1 MLLSTMER
9 HGVQPALS
17 QVDQIAELYANRGM
31 TIEVMRYITDLD
43 EGEFTCHSIQADNSG
58 GVEVTDH
65 HRDLVVQS
73 MLSGEKPD
81 VKAAIDLLKQS
92 EKLGQPFPQ
101 SSYNIILKNLSN
113 RSADRLPNAE
123 ERSQAWDLFAQMRFA
138 AHPIPSREVYTT
150 MIKACADPRQPQ
162 PERARDLWIEMTVDQ
177 RIEPSGEEF
186 NAIIG
191 ALGSTKEDYLESF
204 DLLRQMLAKHNDAT
218 WEPFSEV
225 EASQRSPWV
234 PTLET
239 FNALLEGAKR
249 AGDLD
254 RARWVLNEVV
264 DLARSSRAFGRD
276 AIQSPNEETMASVFM
291 TYASWKPVKRRHDIQ
306 VVKPLSPRDVTR
318 VEEAAAAA
326 AESGQR
332 EGVVEAEADAKPKS
346 TMPETSSEA
355 LREIDA
361 LFQQC
366 LQDYQLTQGRDIDPY
381 TVPFGKVRPTARLI
395 NSYITAHFM
404 HGKSI
409 EATRE
414 VYNRTWAQVRD
425 MFPSLHLRPN
435 GWTYL
440 EILQKCARGRMSAA
454 DAKAA
459 HAWGTDAWAEY
470 RAWFPQAKKQ
480 VSWENDPRSRR
491 QRWLIGLDDRQTEQI
506 WAAGIRMATM
516 RGDINGAL
524 ELLLEFAERYPAAD
538 ILRQYVPRV
547 PGEFAVRLTDPRM
560 VPEANIPP
568 HILFKDIAV
577 LHQRCAIDENA
588 DGLNKIKWVTT
599 GYANNLAKRRRLRL
613 HGAGVK
619 RELAKVMKKG
629 VRTAP
634 ETPEEDV
641 EEDEPYR

>member
-1 MLLSTMER
+1 M
-9 HGVQPALS
+9 
-17 QVDQIAELYANRGM
+17 
-31 TIEVMRYITDLD
+31 
-43 EGEFTCHSIQADNSG
+43 
-58 GVEVTDH
+58 TDH
-65 HRDLVVQS
+65 HRDLVVLS
-73 MLSGEKPD
+73 MLGGEKPD
-81 VKAAIDLLKQS
+81 VTGAIDLLKQS
-92 EKLGQPFPQ
+92 EKLGKPFPQ
-101 SSYNIILKNLSN
+101 SSYNLVLKNLSN
-113 RSADRLPNAE
+113 RSTDRLPNAE

-138 AHPIPSREVYTT
+138 AHPVPSREVYAT

-204 DLLRQMLAKHNDAT
+204 DLMRQMLAKHNDAT
-218 WEPFSEV
+218 WEPFN
-225 EASQRSPWV
+225 EAQAAQRSPWV

-291 TYASWKPVKRRHDIQ
+291 TYASWKPIKRRHDVQ
-306 VVKPLSPRDVTR
+306 VIRPLSPRDVTR
-318 VEEAAAAA
+318 AEEAAAAA
-326 AESGQR
+326 AASDQR
-332 EGVVEAEADAKPKS
+332 EGVVEAQVDPEKPK
-346 TMPETSSEA
+346 MPETSSAA
-355 LREIDA
+355 LREVDA

-366 LQDYQLTQGRDIDPY
+366 LQDYQLTQGRDVDPY

-395 NSYITAHFM
+395 NSYISAHFV
-404 HGKSI
+404 HDKSI

-414 VYNRTWAQVRD
+414 VYERTWAQVRD
-425 MFPSLHLRPN
+425 MFPSLHIRPN

-440 EILQKCARGRMSAA
+440 EILQKCGRGRMSAA

-459 HAWGTDAWAEY
+459 HAWGSEVWEEY
-470 RAWFPQAKKQ
+470 RAWYQQAKRQ
-480 VSWENDPRSRR
+480 VSWENDSRSRR

-506 WAAGIRMATM
+506 WAAGIRMATIH
-516 RGDINGAL
+516 GDVNGAL

-588 DGLNKIKWVTT
+588 DGLSKIKWVTT
-599 GYANNLAKRRRLRL
+599 GYANNLAKRKRLRL

-619 RELAKVMKKG
+619 RELAKVLKKG

-634 ETPEEDV
+634 ETPEDDPV
-641 EEDEPYR
+641 DEEQPYR

>member
-1 MLLSTMER
+1 MER
-9 HGVQPALS
+9 HGVQPSLS
-17 QVDQIAELYANRGM
+17 QVDQIAELYARNGM
-31 TIEVMRYITDLD
+31 TGEVMRYITDLD
-43 EGEFTCHSIQADNSG
+43 EGEFLKPFGKTDISG

-73 MLSGEKPD
+73 MLGGEKPD
-81 VKAAIDLLKQS
+81 VKAAIDMLKQS
-92 EKLGQPFPQ
+92 EKLGNPFPQ
-101 SSYNIILKNLSN
+101 SSYNIVLQTLSN
-113 RSADRLPNAE
+113 RSAERLPNAE

-138 AHPIPSREVYTT
+138 AHPTPTREVYAT
-150 MIKACADPRQPQ
+150 MIRACADPRHPQ

-177 RIEPSGEEF
+177 KVEPSGPEY

-218 WEPFSEV
+218 WEPFSEA
-225 EASQRSPWV
+225 EAGRSSPWV
-234 PTLET
+234 PTRET

-291 TYASWKPVKRRHDIQ
+291 TYASWKPVKRRHDVQ
-306 VVKPLSPRDVTR
+306 LNRPLSPRDVTR
-318 VEEAAAAA
+318 AEAAAAEATEA
-326 AESGQR
+326 AESSQR
-332 EGVVEAEADAKPKS
+332 EDIVEAEFNPEPQS
-346 TMPETSSEA
+346 TMPETSLQA
-355 LREIDA
+355 LREVDA
-361 LFQQC
+361 LFAQC
-366 LQDYQLTQGRDIDPY
+366 MHDYQLAQGRDIDPY

-395 NSYITAHFM
+395 NSYITVHFM

-414 VYNRTWAQVRD
+414 VYTRTWARVRE

-440 EILQKCARGRMSAA
+440 EILQKCGRGRMSPGDATAA
-454 DAKAA
+454 R
-459 HAWGTDAWAEY
+459 AWGASAWEEY
-470 RAWFPQAKKQ
+470 LAWFAQAAKQ

-491 QRWLIGLDDRQTEQI
+491 QRWLLGLDDRQTEQI
-506 WAAGIRMATM
+506 WAAGIRLATM
-516 RGDINGAL
+516 RGDIDGAL
-524 ELLLEFAERYPAAD
+524 KLMLEFAERYPAAD
-538 ILRQYVPRV
+538 ILRGYTPRV

-568 HILFKDIAV
+568 HLLFKDIAV

-588 DGLNKIKWVTT
+588 DGLSKIKWVTT
-599 GYANNLAKRRRLRL
+599 AYANNLAKRRRLRL

-619 RELAKVMKKG
+619 RELAKLHKKG
-629 VRTAP
+629 DRIAP
-634 ETPEEDV
+634 PTPEEDGPD
-641 EEDEPYR
+641 EEEAHR

>member
-1 MLLSTMER
+1 M
-9 HGVQPALS
+9 
-17 QVDQIAELYANRGM
+17 
-31 TIEVMRYITDLD
+31 
-43 EGEFTCHSIQADNSG
+43 
-58 GVEVTDH
+58 EVTDH

-73 MLSGEKPD
+73 MLGGDEPD
-81 VKAAIDLLKQS
+81 VKGAIDLLKQS
-92 EKLGQPFPQ
+92 EKIGKPFPQ
-101 SSYNIILKNLSN
+101 SSYNIVLQNLSN

-150 MIKACADPRQPQ
+150 MIKACADPRDPQ

-177 RIEPSGEEF
+177 QVEPSGEEF

-191 ALGSTKEDYLESF
+191 ALGSTKADYLESF

-218 WEPFSEV
+218 WEPFSE
-225 EASQRSPWV
+225 ADAAQRSPWV

-276 AIQSPNEETMASVFM
+276 AIQSPNEETMASIFM
-291 TYASWKPVKRRHDIQ
+291 TYAAWKPVKRRTDIQ
-306 VVKPLSPRDVTR
+306 LSRPLSPRDVTR
-318 VEEAAAAA
+318 AEEAS
-326 AESGQR
+326 AENPDQR
-332 EGVVEAEADAKPKS
+332 EGIAEAATDTEPKS
-346 TMPETSSEA
+346 TMPETSAAA
-355 LREIDA
+355 LREVHA
-361 LFQQC
+361 LFAQC
-366 LQDYQLTQGRDIDPY
+366 LHDYQAAQGRDVDPY

-409 EATRE
+409 EETRA
-414 VYNRTWAQVRD
+414 VYDRTWAQVREL
-425 MFPSLHLRPN
+425 FPSLHVRPN

-440 EILQKCARGRMSAA
+440 EILQKCARGRMSTE
-454 DAKAA
+454 DAKVA
-459 HAWGTDAWAEY
+459 HAWGAEAWKEY
-470 RAWFPQAKKQ
+470 RAWFSQAVKQ

-491 QRWLIGLDDRQTEQI
+491 QRWLLGLDDRQTEQI
-506 WAAGIRMATM
+506 WAAGIRLATM
-516 RGDINGAL
+516 RGDVEGAL

-538 ILRQYVPRV
+538 ILRQYTPRV

-560 VPEANIPP
+560 VPESNIPP

-577 LHQRCAIDENA
+577 LHQRCAIDENTE
-588 DGLNKIKWVTT
+588 GLSKIKWVTT

-619 RELAKVMKKG
+619 RELAKLQKKG
-629 VRTAP
+629 ERIAP
-634 ETPEEDV
+634 PSPEDDAAD
-641 EEDEPYR
+641 EEEVSYR